1 MTTPLTD
8 LDINTIFEEAETL
21 GQRVVFRKDQDPD
34 LLWSEGKRVLVKF
47 KDDGREYSLN
57 LPRIQAGISA
67 QEARTQEKIDFDNLI
82 PREAELILVHSIY
95 ELRKQL
101 EQGSIG

>member
-1 MTTPLTD
+1 
-8 LDINTIFEEAETL
+8 
-21 GQRVVFRKDQDPD
+21 VRKDQDPD
-34 LLWSEGKRVLVKF
+34 KLWTQGKRVLVKF

-57 LPRIQAGISA
+57 LPRIQTGISA